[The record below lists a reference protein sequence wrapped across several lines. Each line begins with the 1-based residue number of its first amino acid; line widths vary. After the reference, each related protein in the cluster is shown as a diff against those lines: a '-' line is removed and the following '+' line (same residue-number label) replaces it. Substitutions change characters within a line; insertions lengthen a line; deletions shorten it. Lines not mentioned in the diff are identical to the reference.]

1 MINRVLIRAKVVQM
15 LYAYM
20 VSKDAMTLTTAK
32 KELTKSLDKS
42 YELYNAL
49 LKLMIELTDVQDLR
63 LDEAKHKFLPT
74 EEDLNPNMRFVE
86 NEFVKRL
93 RADQTL
99 ADFVDDKKIN
109 WRDDE
114 LFVRLLLDKILRS
127 EEYQEYMEMPKT
139 SLVRDGEVWYQLMKK
154 VVLPDENLL
163 EHLQSMSVYY
173 TDDDL
178 QIMGQ
183 FVMKTIR
190 RFEDEEAQPI
200 LPQYKNDDDSKFGEQ
215 LFSKAVAEMEEN
227 NSYIDQFVKTEKWD
241 VERIALMDRVV
252 MCTALTEIRNYP
264 SIPVN
269 VSLNEYIELAK
280 DYSTPRSGQFV
291 NGILNAVVNK
301 LRADKVIIKLE
312 FNL

>member
-20 VSKDAMTLTTAK
+20 VSKDSMTLTTAK

-127 EEYQEYMEMPKT
+127 EEYQVYMEMPKT

-301 LRADKVIIKLE
+301 LRADKVIIK
-312 FNL
+312 

>member
-20 VSKDAMTLTTAK
+20 VSKDSMTLTTAK

-154 VVLPDENLL
+154 VVLLDENLL

-301 LRADKVIIKLE
+301 LRADKVIIK
-312 FNL
+312 

>member
-178 QIMGQ
+178 QIIGQ
-183 FVMKTIR
+183 FVIKTIR

-301 LRADKVIIKLE
+301 LRADKVIIK
-312 FNL
+312 

>member
-139 SLVRDGEVWYQLMKK
+139 SLVRDGEVWYKLMKK

-301 LRADKVIIKLE
+301 LRADKVIIK
-312 FNL
+312 

>member
-20 VSKDAMTLTTAK
+20 VSKDSMTLTTAK
-32 KELTKSLDKS
+32 KELKKSLDKS

-163 EHLQSMSVYY
+163 DHLQSMSVYY

-301 LRADKVIIKLE
+301 LRADKVIIK
-312 FNL
+312 

>member
-74 EEDLNPNMRFVE
+74 EDDLNPNMRFVE

-178 QIMGQ
+178 QIIGQ

-301 LRADKVIIKLE
+301 LRADKVIIK
-312 FNL
+312 

>member
-20 VSKDAMTLTTAK
+20 VSKDSMTLTTAK

-127 EEYQEYMEMPKT
+127 EEYLEYMEMPKT

-301 LRADKVIIKLE
+301 LRADKVIIK
-312 FNL
+312 

>member
-20 VSKDAMTLTTAK
+20 VSKDSMTLTTAK

-127 EEYQEYMEMPKT
+127 EEYQEYMVMPKT

-301 LRADKVIIKLE
+301 LRADKVIIK
-312 FNL
+312 

>member
-20 VSKDAMTLTTAK
+20 VSKDSMILTTAK

-215 LFSKAVAEMEEN
+215 LFSKAVAEMDEN

-301 LRADKVIIKLE
+301 LRADKMIIK
-312 FNL
+312 

>member
-20 VSKDAMTLTTAK
+20 VSKDSMTLTTAK
-32 KELTKSLDKS
+32 KELKKSLDKS

-163 EHLQSMSVYY
+163 EHIQSMSVYY

-301 LRADKVIIKLE
+301 LRADKVIIK
-312 FNL
+312 

>member
-178 QIMGQ
+178 QIIGQ

-190 RFEDEEAQPI
+190 RFEDAEAQPI
-200 LPQYKNDDDSKFGEQ
+200 LPQYKNDDDCKFGEQ

-301 LRADKVIIKLE
+301 LRADKVIIK
-312 FNL
+312 

>member
-74 EEDLNPNMRFVE
+74 EDDLNPNMRFVE

-215 LFSKAVAEMEEN
+215 LFSKAVAEMDEN

-301 LRADKVIIKLE
+301 LRADKVIIK
-312 FNL
+312 

>member
-49 LKLMIELTDVQDLR
+49 LKLMIELSDVQDLR

-178 QIMGQ
+178 QIIGQ

-301 LRADKVIIKLE
+301 LRADKVIIK
-312 FNL
+312 

>member
-20 VSKDAMTLTTAK
+20 VSKDSMALTTAK

-183 FVMKTIR
+183 FVIKTIR

-301 LRADKVIIKLE
+301 LRADKVIIK
-312 FNL
+312 

>member
-20 VSKDAMTLTTAK
+20 VSKDSMTLTTAK

-200 LPQYKNDDDSKFGEQ
+200 LPQYKNEDDSKFGEQ

-301 LRADKVIIKLE
+301 LRADKVIIK
-312 FNL
+312 

>member
-20 VSKDAMTLTTAK
+20 VSNGTMTLVSAK
-32 KELTKSLDKS
+32 KELNKSLDKS

-74 EEDLNPNMRFVE
+74 EEDLHPNMRFVE
-86 NEFVKRL
+86 N
-93 RADQTL
+93 
-99 ADFVDDKKIN
+99 DFVNLLRTNQPLTDYVNDKKIN

-127 EEYQEYMEMPKT
+127 EEYQKYMEMPST
-139 SLVRDGEVWYQLMKK
+139 TLVRDGEVWYQIMKK
-154 VVLPDENLL
+154 VVLPDDNLL

-178 QIMGQ
+178 QIVGQ
-183 FVMKTIR
+183 FVLKTIR
-190 RFEDEEAQPI
+190 RFEEGEATPIMPQFKDDE
-200 LPQYKNDDDSKFGEQ
+200 DSRFGEE
-215 LFSKAVAEMEEN
+215 LFSKIVAEMEQN

-241 VERIALMDRVV
+241 TERIALMDRLV
-252 MCTALTEIRNYP
+252 MCAALTEIRNYP

-291 NGILNAVVNK
+291 NGILNAVVKK
-301 LRADKVIIKLE
+301 LRTDKEIIK
-312 FNL
+312 

>member
-20 VSKDAMTLTTAK
+20 VSKDSMTLTTAK

-74 EEDLNPNMRFVE
+74 EDDLNPNMRFVE

-215 LFSKAVAEMEEN
+215 LFSKAVAEMDEN

-301 LRADKVIIKLE
+301 LRADKVIIK
-312 FNL
+312 

>member
-20 VSKDAMTLTTAK
+20 VSKDSMTLTTAK

-154 VVLPDENLL
+154 VVLPYENLL
-163 EHLQSMSVYY
+163 EHIQSMSVYY

-215 LFSKAVAEMEEN
+215 LFSKAVAEMDEN

-301 LRADKVIIKLE
+301 LRADKVIIK
-312 FNL
+312 

>member
-20 VSKDAMTLTTAK
+20 VSKDSMTLTTAK

-114 LFVRLLLDKILRS
+114 LFVCLLLDKILRS

-178 QIMGQ
+178 QIIGQ

-301 LRADKVIIKLE
+301 LRADKVIIK
-312 FNL
+312 

>member
-20 VSKDAMTLTTAK
+20 VSKDSMTLTTAK

-63 LDEAKHKFLPT
+63 LDEARHKFLPT

-301 LRADKVIIKLE
+301 LRADKVIIK
-312 FNL
+312 

>member
-154 VVLPDENLL
+154 VVLPDENFL

-178 QIMGQ
+178 QIIGQ

-301 LRADKVIIKLE
+301 LRADKVIIK
-312 FNL
+312 

>member
-20 VSKDAMTLTTAK
+20 VSKDSMTLTTAK

-114 LFVRLLLDKILRS
+114 LFVRLFLDKILRS

-301 LRADKVIIKLE
+301 LRADKVIIK
-312 FNL
+312 

>member
-1 MINRVLIRAKVVQM
+1 
-15 LYAYM
+15 M
-20 VSKDAMTLTTAK
+20 VSKDSMTLTTAK

-99 ADFVDDKKIN
+99 ADFVDDKKIY

-178 QIMGQ
+178 QIIGQ

-301 LRADKVIIKLE
+301 LRADKVIIK
-312 FNL
+312 

>member
-20 VSKDAMTLTTAK
+20 VSKDSMTLTTAK

-93 RADQTL
+93 RANQTL

-215 LFSKAVAEMEEN
+215 LFSKAVAEMDEN
-227 NSYIDQFVKTEKWD
+227 NAYIDQFVKTEKWD

-301 LRADKVIIKLE
+301 LRADKVIIK
-312 FNL
+312 

>member
-20 VSKDAMTLTTAK
+20 VSKDSMTLTTAK

-154 VVLPDENLL
+154 VVFPDENLL

-200 LPQYKNDDDSKFGEQ
+200 LPQYKNVDDSKFGEQ

-301 LRADKVIIKLE
+301 LRADKVIIK
-312 FNL
+312 

>member
-20 VSKDAMTLTTAK
+20 VSKVSMTLTTAK

-301 LRADKVIIKLE
+301 LRADKVIIK
-312 FNL
+312 

>member
-20 VSKDAMTLTTAK
+20 VSKDSMTLTTAK

-127 EEYQEYMEMPKT
+127 EEYHEYMEMPKT

-178 QIMGQ
+178 QIIGQ

-301 LRADKVIIKLE
+301 LRADKVIIK
-312 FNL
+312 

>member
-20 VSKDAMTLTTAK
+20 VSKDSMTLTTAK

-99 ADFVDDKKIN
+99 TDFVDDKKIN

-178 QIMGQ
+178 QIIGQ

-301 LRADKVIIKLE
+301 LRADKVIIK
-312 FNL
+312 

>member
-20 VSKDAMTLTTAK
+20 VSKDSMTLTTAK

-127 EEYQEYMEMPKT
+127 EEYHEYMEMPKT

-301 LRADKVIIKLE
+301 LRADKVIIK
-312 FNL
+312 

>member
-20 VSKDAMTLTTAK
+20 VSKDSMTLTTAK

-139 SLVRDGEVWYQLMKK
+139 SLVRDGEVWNQLMKK

-301 LRADKVIIKLE
+301 LRADKVIIK
-312 FNL
+312 

>member
-20 VSKDAMTLTTAK
+20 VSKDSMTLTTAK

-190 RFEDEEAQPI
+190 RVEDEEAQPI

-301 LRADKVIIKLE
+301 LRADKVIIK
-312 FNL
+312 

>member
-20 VSKDAMTLTTAK
+20 VSKDAMTLTTTK

-301 LRADKVIIKLE
+301 LRADKVIIK
-312 FNL
+312 

>member
-20 VSKDAMTLTTAK
+20 VSKDSMTLTTAK

-99 ADFVDDKKIN
+99 SDFVDDKKIN

-301 LRADKVIIKLE
+301 LRADKVIIK
-312 FNL
+312 

>member
-20 VSKDAMTLTTAK
+20 VSKDSMTLTTAK

-109 WRDDE
+109 WCDDE

-227 NSYIDQFVKTEKWD
+227 NLYIDQFVKTEKWD

-291 NGILNAVVNK
+291 NGILNAVVIK
-301 LRADKVIIKLE
+301 LRADKVIIK
-312 FNL
+312 

>member
-20 VSKDAMTLTTAK
+20 VSKDSMTLTTAK

-178 QIMGQ
+178 QIIGQ

-190 RFEDEEAQPI
+190 RFEDEESEPV
-200 LPQYKNDDDSKFGEQ
+200 LPQYKNDDDSTFGEQ

-301 LRADKVIIKLE
+301 LRADKVIIK
-312 FNL
+312 

>member
-20 VSKDAMTLTTAK
+20 VSKDSMTLTTAK

-183 FVMKTIR
+183 IVMKTIR

-301 LRADKVIIKLE
+301 LRADKGIIK
-312 FNL
+312 

>member
-20 VSKDAMTLTTAK
+20 VSKDSMTLTTAK

-215 LFSKAVAEMEEN
+215 LFSKAVAEMDEN

-301 LRADKVIIKLE
+301 LRADKVIIK
-312 FNL
+312 